1 MLLFNIFFKQIANNL
16 LIFVSFCCNFALSI
30 DICLVLSKKSCTKKR
45 LIMKKIEAIIRKT
58 KFEDVKE
65 ALLQSD
71 IDWFE
76 YHNVHG
82 IGQSREERIYRG
94 VQYST
99 DVIERVAL
107 TIVCREQF
115 VAPTIKVIL
124 DVAHT
129 GEIGDGR
136 IFLSDMIDTWSI
148 RTGEHGD
155 IVLRDKK

>member
-1 MLLFNIFFKQIANNL
+1 M
-16 LIFVSFCCNFALSI
+16 
-30 DICLVLSKKSCTKKR
+30 KR
-45 LIMKKIEAIIRKT
+45 IEAIIRKT

-76 YHNVHG
+76 YHSVHG

-107 TIVCREQF
+107 TIVCRDPLVE
-115 VAPTIKVIL
+115 PTVKVIL
-124 DVAHT
+124 KVAHT
-129 GEIGDGR
+129 GEVGDGR
-136 IFLSDMIDTWSI
+136 IFVSDMIDTWSRMVI
-148 RTGEHGD
+148 PYFETRSKGKRPRLSENNAKSHLS
-155 IVLRDKK
+155 IVERERARCETSKKVSYDEERND